1 MRIVEGGSVSKVLTG
16 WLRLNKDDKS
26 VLVWNSSTGTYDT
39 VIGGGV
45 GDVDTVDGKH
55 ASDFAAASHTHPLS
69 DISGHDKAAHDALD
83 IDADTVD
90 GKHASDLLDKSTYD
104 SDNDGK
110 VESADHADS
119 ADSAGDADTVDGK
132 HASDLLDKTTYD
144 SDDDGVVESADHASS
159 ADDADTVDGKHADAF
174 LPRDGSLAMSG
185 DLDMNGYGID
195 HAYYVYSKNGA
206 DLALRARESDGTL
219 GTAVFYV
226 RPASLGSGADFL
238 PTSDNLYCLGLD
250 TYRWSDIYAVNT
262 HFGDIGFR
270 ERTCVKCG
278 RAFEVGDDIV
288 LRVIRFDEGSGDVM
302 AVPIHARCVEKPK
315 VKVRRM
321 MPVKEERWVWDERRG
336 EFVKVLANKTVAR
349 KVKVKRPKPGYT
361 AEDGKFWKVENGR
374 RVEVTAE
381 EALEEAEVE
390 VREVVY
396 EEKEFEV

>member
-1 MRIVEGGSVSKVLTG
+1 MTPPSLRGLLHALKQRLANWLLSGVELEELRVRSIKTGERTVTLGNHINVGGGRIINIGSRNVSFDAEGVLDLAGIPDTLTG
-16 WLRLNKDDKS
+16 K
-26 VLVWNSSTGTYDT
+26 
-39 VIGGGV
+39 
-45 GDVDTVDGKH
+45 
-55 ASDFAAASHTHPLS
+55 
-69 DISGHDKAAHDALD
+69 
-83 IDADTVD
+83 DADSVD
-90 GKHASDLLDKSTYD
+90 GKHASDLLDKATYD
-104 SDNDGK
+104 PN
-110 VESADHADS
+110 
-119 ADSAGDADTVDGK
+119 
-132 HASDLLDKTTYD
+132 
-144 SDDDGVVESADHASS
+144 DDGVVEEADYAVSATNASRLGDRP
-159 ADDADTVDGKHADAF
+159 ADDYI
-174 LPRDGSLAMSG
+174 LRDGSHTMQG
-185 DLDMNGYGID
+185 DFR
-195 HAYYVYSKNGA
+195 A
-206 DLALRARESDGTL
+206 DT
-219 GTAVFYV
+219 
-226 RPASLGSGADFL
+226 
-238 PTSDNLYCLGLD
+238 DNAYCLGLD

-288 LRVIRFDEGSGDVM
+288 LRVIRFDEGSGDMM

-321 MPVKEERWVWDERRG
+321 MPVKEERWIWDEQRG

-349 KVKVKRPKPGYT
+349 KVKVKRPKLGYI